1 MQKILIIGRKSFLGS
16 NLKIYLSKYFDVDS
30 ISFEKIINKDILF
43 FNKYTHVIN
52 TSIHPKYIIN
62 RYDKAF
68 DLDIK
73 FIEKF
78 DKVNFYYIFFNTRK
92 IYFPKENITE
102 KSIIKPIDNY
112 AKNKFKTENLLRLKL
127 KNKLISLRISNIIGK
142 RIFKNSRNTHKLFYD
157 NFLNYKKNV
166 KNNKI
171 IICNDF
177 KDFLSIEQFCK
188 IIFKIII
195 LKINGVFNVS
205 ISEKIFVN
213 EIIEWIDKKVLK
225 KIKLIESSA
234 NSFTLSNSKLLNKI
248 NLKITKKQLKIFCKE
263 LSNFK

>member
-1 MQKILIIGRKSFLGS
+1 MSFKANSGKFVV
-16 NLKIYLSKYFDVDS
+16 NTEDTWVYDVDIYS
-30 ISFEKIINKDILF
+30 YQQIKKKKIFFFEKYSHIINCAIHPNYIKLKYDIKYDLDRTF
-43 FNKYTHVIN
+43 IKKFNKIN
-52 TSIHPKYIIN
+52 
-62 RYDKAF
+62 F
-68 DLDIK
+68 D
-73 FIEKF
+73 
-78 DKVNFYYIFFNTRK
+78 YIFFNTRK

-171 IICNDF
+171 IISNDF